1 MRRRDFMAGSA
12 ATAVLGV
19 AELPAYAE
27 TNPQS
32 SVPKR
37 IAMVHPTEKPEGM
50 TINGRRGFR
59 AYFQELN
66 RLGYIEGKNL
76 LVERYSALGR
86 QESYEEIARAIVSSR
101 PDLIL
106 SLTGPLTRQFKPLTA
121 TIPIVTGA
129 SDPVATGIVTNMAR
143 PDGNITGVSVDAG
156 LEVWGKRLQFLV
168 ETARGLTNL
177 RLLIPT
183 KARWRPVLEPL
194 RDAAARAGTS
204 IDAALLGE
212 HINQAAYEQV
222 FDAMERDRVD
232 GLILS
237 DSGEHV
243 MYRQQIAYLAARYR
257 LPAIYPYRDFVDV
270 GGLLSYGIDPVDF
283 WRRLAVVTHQV
294 LGGAK
299 PGDIPFYQLTK
310 FDLVLNRTT
319 ARSLGLDFPPTLLA
333 AADEVIE

>member
-1 MRRRDFMAGSA
+1 MAGSA

-32 SVPKR
+32 SVQKR

-76 LVERYSALGR
+76 VVERYSALGR

-156 LEVWGKRLQFLV
+156 WKYGGSVCSSLSR
-168 ETARGLTNL
+168 R
-177 RLLIPT
+177 
-183 KARWRPVLEPL
+183 RP
-194 RDAAARAGTS
+194 A
-204 IDAALLGE
+204 
-212 HINQAAYEQV
+212 
-222 FDAMERDRVD
+222 
-232 GLILS
+232 
-237 DSGEHV
+237 
-243 MYRQQIAYLAARYR
+243 
-257 LPAIYPYRDFVDV
+257 
-270 GGLLSYGIDPVDF
+270 
-283 WRRLAVVTHQV
+283 
-294 LGGAK
+294 
-299 PGDIPFYQLTK
+299 
-310 FDLVLNRTT
+310 
-319 ARSLGLDFPPTLLA
+319 
-333 AADEVIE
+333 